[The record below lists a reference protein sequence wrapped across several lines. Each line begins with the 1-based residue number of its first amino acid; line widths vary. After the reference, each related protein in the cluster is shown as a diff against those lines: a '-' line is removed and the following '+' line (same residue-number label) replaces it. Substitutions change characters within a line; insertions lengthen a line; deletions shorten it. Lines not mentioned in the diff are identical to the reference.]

1 MEYLTSREGLEA
13 EFSKMV
19 RDHAQNLHLLAL
31 RVTKC
36 EQIAKDV
43 VQEVFLKLWEQRNRF
58 QQIENKEAWLYRV
71 TENKLIDHLRKIAAD
86 KRLKIKT
93 WNRIL
98 DLNNDTEQRLAA
110 RESGQLISRA
120 IENLPAQRKLIF
132 RMNREAS
139 LSYQQIA
146 EELQI
151 SRHTVK
157 NQLSSALQ
165 YLRTC
170 LKSIRFL

>member
-1 MEYLTSREGLEA
+1 M
-13 EFSKMV
+13 
-19 RDHAQNLHLLAL
+19 
-31 RVTKC
+31 
-36 EQIAKDV
+36 
-43 VQEVFLKLWEQRNRF
+43 
-58 QQIENKEAWLYRV
+58 
-71 TENKLIDHLRKIAAD
+71 
-86 KRLKIKT
+86 
-93 WNRIL
+93 L

-120 IENLPAQRKLIF
+120 IEKLPAQRKLIF